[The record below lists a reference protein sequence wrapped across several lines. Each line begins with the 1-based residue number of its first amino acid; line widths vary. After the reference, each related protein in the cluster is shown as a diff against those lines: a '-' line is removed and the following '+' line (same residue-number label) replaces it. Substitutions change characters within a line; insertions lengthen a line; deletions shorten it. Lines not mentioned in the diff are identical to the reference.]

1 MLVLVLHK
9 KQKSQM
15 EKPKYKK
22 VQKQIIRTSSWWIN
36 HPGSVSPQEG
46 LQSSLIDT
54 VFYLLVRNN
63 KGRGGGVGV
72 KRDGGLLL
80 KGGIIRKRGFNL
92 REGGSVE
99 DLRYCYYWF
108 FVSQM

>member
-1 MLVLVLHK
+1 M
-9 KQKSQM
+9 
-15 EKPKYKK
+15 
-22 VQKQIIRTSSWWIN
+22 
-36 HPGSVSPQEG
+36 
-46 LQSSLIDT
+46 
-54 VFYLLVRNN
+54 RNN